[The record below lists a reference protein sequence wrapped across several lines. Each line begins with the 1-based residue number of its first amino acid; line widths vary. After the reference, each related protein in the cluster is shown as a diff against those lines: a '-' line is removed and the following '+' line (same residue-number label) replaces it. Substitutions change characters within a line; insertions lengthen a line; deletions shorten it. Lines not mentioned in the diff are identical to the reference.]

1 MGLQFHP
8 KQGALVLVQFDRTF
22 KEPEMVKPRPCV
34 VISKHMKSRPNLLT
48 VVPLSTTQ
56 PIPAMPW
63 HCKLE
68 IDVELPSPW
77 SSKTC
82 WVKGD
87 MVYAIGF
94 HRADLFR
101 LGKDPSGRRIYQTT
115 ALSAEKLKYVQQCVL
130 AGLGLSHLTKHL

>member
-1 MGLQFHP
+1 MVLKFHP

-22 KEPEMVKPRPCV
+22 KEPEMVKARPCI
-34 VISKHMKSRPNLLT
+34 VISKHMKARPDLLT
-48 VVPLSTTQ
+48 VVPLSTT
-56 PIPAMPW
+56 PPRPAMPW
-63 HCKLE
+63 HCEIE
-68 IDVELPSPW
+68 IDLELPPKW

-101 LGKDPSGRRIYQTT
+101 LGKDQAGRRMYQT
-115 ALSAEKLKYVQQCVL
+115 AAISAAKFTQVQRCVL
-130 AGLGLSHLTKHL
+130 AAIGLSHLTKHL